1 MDTIKIDITR
11 TCRVY
16 SSPVDAGVSEIWLAL
31 HGYGSLASEFYQTIY
46 PAFTPHHKLLVPEGF
61 NRFYVKGL
69 GGKVGANW
77 MTSEDRLA
85 DIENIHHYLSQVV
98 DLEAVNVNAAG
109 LNLLGFSQG
118 ATTAM
123 RWWLSGRSPQ
133 VKKLICWAGSLP
145 SEYQLDQLAS
155 YSVETELY
163 IVYGK
168 SDPLLNDH
176 YLEMAQELVHKRKKS
191 RLVVFDG
198 QHEVQTEVLRELI
211 RT

>member
-1 MDTIKIDITR
+1 MDTIKIEIAR
-11 TCRVY
+11 TCRVF
-16 SSPVDAGVSEIWLAL
+16 SSPVVAGADEIWLAL

-98 DLEAVNVNAAG
+98 DLEDVKVNPGG

-123 RWWLSGRSPQ
+123 RWWLSGRSPL

-145 SEYQLDQLAS
+145 SEYQLDQIAA
-155 YSVETELY
+155 YSVATDLY

-176 YLEMAQELVHKRKKS
+176 YIEMAQELVHNRKNS
-191 RLVVFDG
+191 RIVVFNG
-198 QHEVQTEVLRELI
+198 QHEVQTEVLKELI
-211 RT
+211 LT